1 MTLLRFNPAR
11 GFESISRRMGEF
23 MNELDK
29 GISFEMGGFT
39 PRADIT
45 EDELNIFFHLELPG
59 MCKECVK
66 ISVNEDRI
74 LTIKGEKKRV
84 ELSEDKNYIRNER
97 VFGEFSRS
105 FVLPENIDYEKI
117 AAKFE
122 NGVLELAIPKK
133 EPEKPKEINI
143 DIA

>member
-1 MTLLRFNPAR
+1 
-11 GFESISRRMGEF
+11 MGEF

-59 MCKECVK
+59 MSKESVK

-74 LTIKGEKKRV
+74 LTIKGEKKRA

>member
-1 MTLLRFNPAR
+1 MKRNA
-11 GFESISRRMGEF
+11 
-23 MNELDK
+23 
-29 GISFEMGGFT
+29 GIIG
-39 PRADIT
+39 R
-45 EDELNIFFHLELPG
+45 
-59 MCKECVK
+59 
-66 ISVNEDRI
+66 
-74 LTIKGEKKRV
+74 
-84 ELSEDKNYIRNER
+84 KNYIRNER

-105 FVLPENIDYEKI
+105 FVLPENIDFEKI

>member
-11 GFESISRRMGEF
+11 GIESISRRMGEF

-45 EDELNIFFHLELPG
+45 EDEVNIFFHLEMPG

-74 LTIKGEKKRV
+74 LSIKGEKKRK
-84 ELSEDKNYIRNER
+84 EQSEDKNCIRSER

-105 FVLPENIDYEKI
+105 FVLPENSDFEKI
-117 AAKFE
+117 NAKFE
-122 NGVLELAIPKK
+122 NGVLELTIPKK
-133 EPEKPKEINI
+133 EPEKPKEISI